1 MVLLECRTV
10 RAGLR
15 ECGVG
20 RFVMMK
26 MGLLRL
32 IDESSFMLF
41 GFIIGMLRVI
51 NRIISVGIRQ
61 RRRHTSALLELYSPG
76 RLATLMKGGS
86 KRVTQ
91 RRPRNRR
98 RSKDD
103 VFFALNMSQN
113 CGQPRSRMSELY
125 FQVPSQEKRES
136 RQWPKLLLLTDQAV
150 FPVWFNVRTARYAQ
164 AIRKVRAL
172 GWVKLSV
179 RGHQMQ

>member
-76 RLATLMKGGS
+76 RLATQMKGGFKKGDPKAPKMS
-86 KRVTQ
+86 APVKG
-91 RRPRNRR
+91 RR
-98 RSKDD
+98 
-103 VFFALNMSQN
+103 FFS
-113 CGQPRSRMSELY
+113 P
-125 FQVPSQEKRES
+125 
-136 RQWPKLLLLTDQAV
+136 
-150 FPVWFNVRTARYAQ
+150 
-164 AIRKVRAL
+164 
-172 GWVKLSV
+172 
-179 RGHQMQ
+179 